1 LIGGIKSVKIR
12 PIHPHPAILLEDEGK
27 KYITV
32 SDLHIGLEA
41 DLLAKGITVS
51 PSLVSDMV
59 AELLDLVQSEHADSI
74 ILLGD
79 IKHTVGS
86 ISRHEWDSVPLFLKQ
101 LSAKADVYLVPG
113 NHDGNIRQLVP
124 MNVNMITSKGMTLD
138 DTLLVHGHSMP
149 SDVRGHVK
157 RIVMGHVH
165 PVFLKRGSVINGE
178 RVWLYIQTR
187 KENVFAEKG
196 ILDIIVV
203 PTFNPYLY
211 ATVEK
216 LYHKSLSPILTRVM
230 QHGVEKCIIVTLD
243 GSIVG
248 DAALLT
254 GIL

>member
-1 LIGGIKSVKIR
+1 VKIR
-12 PIHPHPAILLEDEGK
+12 PIHPHPAILLEDEGR

-86 ISRHEWDSVPLFLKQ
+86 ISRQEWEAVPLFLNQ
-101 LSAKADVYLVPG
+101 LSAKTNVYLVPG

-149 SDVRGHVK
+149 SNLRGHVK

-165 PVFLKRGSVINGE
+165 PVFLKKGSVINGE
-178 RVWLYIQTR
+178 RVWLYIQAR
-187 KENVFAEKG
+187 KEDIFAEKG
-196 ILDIIVV
+196 MLDIIVV

-211 ATVEK
+211 ATGEK
-216 LYHKSLSPILTRVM
+216 LYHKSFSPLLARVM
-230 QHGVEKCIIVTLD
+230 QHDVKKCIVVTLD

-248 DAALLT
+248 DAALLPY
-254 GIL
+254 IL

>member
-1 LIGGIKSVKIR
+1 VKIR
-12 PIHPHPAILLEDEGK
+12 PIHPHAAILLENDGR

-51 PSLVSDMV
+51 PSLVSGMV
-59 AELLDLVQSEHADSI
+59 AELLDLVQSEHAESI

-86 ISRHEWDSVPLFLKQ
+86 ISRQEWDTVPLFLKQ
-101 LSAKADVYLVPG
+101 LSAKTDVYLVPG
-113 NHDGNIRQLVP
+113 NHDGNIGQLVP
-124 MNVNMITSKGMTLD
+124 INVNMITSKGMTLG

-157 RIVMGHVH
+157 RIVMGHIH
-165 PVFLKRGSVINGE
+165 PVFLKKGSVINGE
-178 RVWLYIQTR
+178 RVWIYIQAR
-187 KENVFAEKG
+187 KEDIFAEKG
-196 ILDIIVV
+196 ILDIVVV

-211 ATVEK
+211 ATGEK

-230 QHGVEKCIIVTLD
+230 KHGIKECMVVTLD

-248 DAALLT
+248 DAALLPH
-254 GIL
+254 II

>member
-1 LIGGIKSVKIR
+1 VKIR
-12 PIHPHPAILLEDEGK
+12 PIHPHPAILIEDEGR

-41 DLLAKGITVS
+41 DLLAKGITFS
-51 PSLVSDMV
+51 SSLISDMV

-86 ISRHEWDSVPLFLKQ
+86 ISRQEWDTVPLFLKQ
-101 LSAKADVYLVPG
+101 LSAKTDVYLVPG
-113 NHDGNIRQLVP
+113 NHDSNIGQLVP

-165 PVFLKRGSVINGE
+165 PVFLKKGSVINGE
-178 RVWLYIQTR
+178 RVWLYIQAR
-187 KENVFAEKG
+187 KENIFAEKG
-196 ILDIIVV
+196 MLDIIVV

-211 ATVEK
+211 ATGEK

-230 QHGVEKCIIVTLD
+230 QHGVKKCIVVTLD

-248 DAALLT
+248 DAALLPR
-254 GIL
+254 IL

>member
-1 LIGGIKSVKIR
+1 M
-12 PIHPHPAILLEDEGK
+12 LEDESR

-51 PSLVSDMV
+51 SSLVSDMV
-59 AELLDLVQSEHADSI
+59 AELLDLVQSEHAEGI

-86 ISRHEWDSVPLFLKQ
+86 ISKQEWDAVPLFLNQ
-101 LSAKADVYLVPG
+101 LSAKTNVYLVPG

-124 MNVNMITSKGMTLD
+124 MNVNMITSKGMMLD

-149 SDVRGHVK
+149 SDVRGHIK

-165 PVFLKRGSVINGE
+165 PVFLRKGSVINGE
-178 RVWLYIQTR
+178 RVWLYIQAR
-187 KENVFAEKG
+187 KEDIFAEKG

-211 ATVEK
+211 ATGEK
-216 LYHKSLSPILTRVM
+216 PHHKSFSPILTRVM
-230 QHGVEKCIIVTLD
+230 HHGVKKCIVVTLD

-248 DAALLT
+248 DAGLLPR
-254 GIL
+254 IL

>member
-1 LIGGIKSVKIR
+1 
-12 PIHPHPAILLEDEGK
+12 LLEDEGR

-86 ISRHEWDSVPLFLKQ
+86 ISRQEWDAVPLFLNQ
-101 LSAKADVYLVPG
+101 LSAKTNVYLVPG

-149 SDVRGHVK
+149 SDLRGHIK

-165 PVFLKRGSVINGE
+165 PVFLKKGSVINGE
-178 RVWLYIQTR
+178 RVWLYIQAR
-187 KENVFAEKG
+187 KEDIFAEKG
-196 ILDIIVV
+196 MLDIIVV

-211 ATVEK
+211 ATGEK
-216 LYHKSLSPILTRVM
+216 LYHESFSPILTRIM
-230 QHGVEKCIIVTLD
+230 QHGVKKCIVVTLD

-248 DAALLT
+248 DAALLPY
-254 GIL
+254 IL

>member
-1 LIGGIKSVKIR
+1 VKIR
-12 PIHPHPAILLEDEGK
+12 PIHPHPAILLEDEGR
-27 KYITV
+27 KYIIV

-86 ISRHEWDSVPLFLKQ
+86 INRQEWDAVPLFLNQ
-101 LSAKADVYLVPG
+101 LSAKTEVYLVPG

-165 PVFLKRGSVINGE
+165 PVFLKKGSVINGE
-178 RVWLYIQTR
+178 RVWLYIQAK
-187 KENVFAEKG
+187 KEDIFAEKG
-196 ILDIIVV
+196 VLDIIVV

-211 ATVEK
+211 ATGEK

-230 QHGVEKCIIVTLD
+230 QHGVKKCIVVTLD

-248 DAALLT
+248 DAALLPR
-254 GIL
+254 IL

>member
-1 LIGGIKSVKIR
+1 M
-12 PIHPHPAILLEDEGK
+12 LEDEDEGR

-86 ISRHEWDSVPLFLKQ
+86 ISRQEWDAVPLFLNQ
-101 LSAKADVYLVPG
+101 LSAKTNVYLVPG

-124 MNVNMITSKGMTLD
+124 MNVSMITSKGMTLD
-138 DTLLVHGHSMP
+138 DTLLMHGHSMP
-149 SDVRGHVK
+149 SDLRGHIK

-165 PVFLKRGSVINGE
+165 PVFLKKGSVINGE
-178 RVWLYIQTR
+178 RVWLYIQAR
-187 KENVFAEKG
+187 KEDIFAEKG
-196 ILDIIVV
+196 MLDIIVV

-211 ATVEK
+211 ATGEK
-216 LYHKSLSPILTRVM
+216 LYHKSFSPILTRVM
-230 QHGVEKCIIVTLD
+230 QHGVKKCIVVTLD

-248 DAALLT
+248 DAALLPY
-254 GIL
+254 IL